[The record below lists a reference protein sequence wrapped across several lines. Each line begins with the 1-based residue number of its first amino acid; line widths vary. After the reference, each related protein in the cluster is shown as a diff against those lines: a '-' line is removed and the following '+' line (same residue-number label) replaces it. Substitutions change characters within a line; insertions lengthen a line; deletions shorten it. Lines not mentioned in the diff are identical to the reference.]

1 MSKGRRIGRLPK
13 WQRNATHLVL
23 AICALSGVVFL
34 LKQSVGLWGGRDG
47 AHDVLIIHGVS
58 AAFALMA
65 FGAVLPAHIRIS
77 WIAKRNIT
85 SGLSMLAVMG
95 ALMLTGL
102 LLYYGA
108 EESRDFA
115 ELTHEVIGFAAIA
128 VFPLHI
134 LIGKFASG

>member
-1 MSKGRRIGRLPK
+1 MSKGNRIGRLPK
-13 WQRNATHLVL
+13 WQRNFTHLVL
-23 AICALSGVVFL
+23 TICALSGVVFF
-34 LKQSVGLWGGRDG
+34 LKQDLGWWGGRDG

-77 WIAKRNIT
+77 WIARRNIT

-95 ALMLTGL
+95 ALILSGL
-102 LLYYGA
+102 LLYYGT

-115 ELTHEVIGFAAIA
+115 ELMHEMIGFAAVA

-134 LIGKFASG
+134 LIGKFATR